1 MSRCEMA
8 RLWRIAP
15 LGHPYFSDPEL
26 YDAYVRRFFGELGG
40 FNPEVMA
47 LLHQGRAISVG
58 ECPIHGPNTEACNES
73 IAAA

>member
-26 YDAYVRRFFGELGG
+26 YDAYIRRFFGKLGG

-47 LLHQGRAISVG
+47 LIHSERPITEES
-58 ECPIHGPNTEACNES
+58 CPIHGTNMEACNES
-73 IAAA
+73 AAAT